1 MEYKFPDL
9 SISKKIKNKTTLI
22 IVTSP
27 IPTHPNTDIID
38 EAIQSAMDLDYKFY
52 EIIVSYDCP
61 KKKNKK
67 YEKYK
72 LKMKEKYPKFK
83 HLEMKEHGHF
93 IGTFYNALCHT
104 KTEYFMML
112 QHDIKL
118 IGNLPIEKLLNMRLN
133 WNILATHHMKD
144 GLKKTHWYPIIE
156 NRGKYVDKTW
166 GWSERIFLSKR
177 DFFLN
182 KIKQCYES
190 GRTKDFMDTIFH
202 KEFKKL
208 YEKTENIKKYTDIN
222 PSKEQLKIY
231 NKYWDE
237 WKCFNIKSGHGYHE
251 HLHGRT
257 KKQGT
262 KKQDTKKQGTKKQDT
277 KKKKKGK
284 MEVREDPNEKAMEAI
299 KSEIDSLKILVEEF
313 PEKLNDVEET
323 KIKIKKLE
331 DIWLSGINPK
341 KLDFDEKS
349 GGDLGDLG
357 GPGDLLRDMRLLNF
371 GNEVDDE
378 DFDQQIEETKKKVE
392 QLKKV
397 MEKQQ
402 GKLKKTRRKKRRKTR
417 RKTKRKT
424 RRKTRRKTINK

>member
-1 MEYKFPDL
+1 MEYKFPK
-9 SISKKIKNKTTLI
+9 SNIKKGLKNKTTLI

-27 IPTHPNTDIID
+27 IPTHPNTDIVD
-38 EAIQSAMDLDYKFY
+38 EAIQSALDLDYKFHDF
-52 EIIVSYDCP
+52 IICYDCP
-61 KKKNKK
+61 PKKKISS

-83 HLEMKEHGHF
+83 HLEMKVHGHF
-93 IGTFYNALCHT
+93 IGSFHHALCHT

-118 IGNLPIEKLLNMRLN
+118 VGNLPIEKLLNMRLN

-177 DFFLN
+177 DFFL
-182 KIKQCYES
+182 KQIKQCYES
-190 GRTKDFMDTIFH
+190 GRTINFMDTIFH
-202 KEFKKL
+202 KEFDKL
-208 YEKTENIKKYTDIN
+208 FKKTEKIKKFIDIN
-222 PSKEQLKIY
+222 PSDEQLKIY
-231 NKYWDE
+231 NKFWDE

-262 KKQDTKKQGTKKQDT
+262 KKQDTKKQDT

-284 MEVREDPNEKAMEAI
+284 TEVREDPNEKAMEAI

-313 PEKLNDVEET
+313 PEILNDVEE
-323 KIKIKKLE
+323 
-331 DIWLSGINPK
+331 
-341 KLDFDEKS
+341 
-349 GGDLGDLG
+349 
-357 GPGDLLRDMRLLNF
+357 
-371 GNEVDDE
+371 
-378 DFDQQIEETKKKVE
+378 IE
-392 QLKKV
+392 LK
-397 MEKQQ
+397 
-402 GKLKKTRRKKRRKTR
+402 
-417 RKTKRKT
+417 
-424 RRKTRRKTINK
+424 